1 MPAYRKC
8 RQSSI
13 PFPKADR
20 KVEPA
25 LGDRSRAETETV
37 PQTFIHMKFRGNAHR
52 LERFD
57 APLHGAPARYS
68 VALSHAH
75 KGRRF
80 PFRIIAAVPRVLHD
94 DRRGLRGIVAAVFRR
109 PASDRTEIAQPV
121 SYIAFGRART
131 EPVPGKPIAFA
142 RHISE
147 QIAAFAEVGA

>member
-25 LGDRSRAETETV
+25 LGDRSRAEAEAV

-57 APLHGAPARYS
+57 APLHGAPVGDAVRI
-68 VALSHAH
+68 AHAD
-75 KGRRF
+75 KGRSF
-80 PFRIIAAVPRVLHD
+80 PSAY
-94 DRRGLRGIVAAVFRR
+94 
-109 PASDRTEIAQPV
+109 S
-121 SYIAFGRART
+121 SS
-131 EPVPGKPIAFA
+131 KA
-142 RHISE
+142 RH
-147 QIAAFAEVGA
+147 AP

>member
-1 MPAYRKC
+1 M
-8 RQSSI
+8 
-13 PFPKADR
+13 
-20 KVEPA
+20 
-25 LGDRSRAETETV
+25 

-57 APLHGAPARYS
+57 APLHGAPVGDAVRI
-68 VALSHAH
+68 AHAD

-80 PFRIIAAVPRVLHD
+80 PFRITAAVPRVLHD

-109 PASDRTEIAQPV
+109 PASDHAQVAQPV

-142 RHISE
+142 RHIRE